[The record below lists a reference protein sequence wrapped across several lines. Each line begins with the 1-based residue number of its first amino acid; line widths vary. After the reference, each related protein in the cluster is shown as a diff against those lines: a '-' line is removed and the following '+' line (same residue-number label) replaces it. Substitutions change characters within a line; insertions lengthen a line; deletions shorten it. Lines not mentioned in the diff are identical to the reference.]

1 MSAFTEFYLQPL
13 ARKQPSFVKDTTDL
27 LNRIKELNKQG
38 PFPEGTL
45 LVSWDVVSMFPNIDN
60 ELGLGAVKRALETR
74 DHLLPSTGCIL
85 EAVEICLKCNHSV
98 FDDKFYLQI
107 HGTAMGPKNACS
119 YADLAMGEID
129 HKAKFCG
136 PIRPSQWWRYR
147 DDIFYLWQQGLSAL
161 NSFTDY
167 INSLYPTIKFE
178 LVFSENKLNVLDVT
192 LHLVDG
198 FIQTDVYSKPTDSHL
213 YLPPSSAHPRHVFK
227 AIPFGVAS
235 RLRRNCSEDAFLT
248 KRLEEYKG
256 YLVDQGYPKD
266 LVSNG
271 FSKAAKIPR
280 TDLLKPKTKD
290 SKQIFPFV
298 LTFNPN
304 LPSINRVISKHFH
317 LLQSSPKLNELFPP
331 NSIISSFRRP
341 KNLKEILAP
350 SKRRNHQQHSTTTIS
365 SLQNQ
370 MRPM

>member
-1 MSAFTEFYLQPL
+1 
-13 ARKQPSFVKDTTDL
+13 
-27 LNRIKELNKQG
+27 
-38 PFPEGTL
+38 
-45 LVSWDVVSMFPNIDN
+45 
-60 ELGLGAVKRALETR
+60 
-74 DHLLPSTGCIL
+74 
-85 EAVEICLKCNHSV
+85 
-98 FDDKFYLQI
+98 
-107 HGTAMGPKNACS
+107 MGPKNACS

-280 TDLLKPKTKD
+280 TDLLKPKLKIQNKF
-290 SKQIFPFV
+290 SP
-298 LTFNPN
+298 LS
-304 LPSINRVISKHFH
+304 LH
-317 LLQSSPKLNELFPP
+317 L
-331 NSIISSFRRP
+331 
-341 KNLKEILAP
+341 ILIY
-350 SKRRNHQQHSTTTIS
+350 RQLIG
-365 SLQNQ
+365 
-370 MRPM
+370 

>member
-1 MSAFTEFYLQPL
+1 
-13 ARKQPSFVKDTTDL
+13 
-27 LNRIKELNKQG
+27 
-38 PFPEGTL
+38 
-45 LVSWDVVSMFPNIDN
+45 MFPNIDN

-74 DHLLPSTGCIL
+74 DHLLPSTSCIL

-147 DDIFYLWQQGLSAL
+147 DDIFDLLQQGLSAL

-178 LVFSENKLNVLDVT
+178 LVFSENKLNVLDAT

-198 FIQTDVYSKPTDSHL
+198 FIQTDVCSKPTDSHL

-248 KRLEEYKG
+248 KRLEEYIVFLIFRRNREMSLKSFTISRDFSAE
-256 YLVDQGYPKD
+256 VTSSQKR
-266 LVSNG
+266 LVSSANWLILTSFPNIVIPLMSVLWRILFDNISADNVNRYG
-271 FSKAAKIPR
+271 ERGQPCLTPLDNLSKPICCKSIVGHCTLDVGVEYCHPFSKAHSKIE
-280 TDLLKPKTKD
+280 
-290 SKQIFPFV
+290 
-298 LTFNPN
+298 
-304 LPSINRVISKHFH
+304 RV
-317 LLQSSPKLNELFPP
+317 
-331 NSIISSFRRP
+331 
-341 KNLKEILAP
+341 
-350 SKRRNHQQHSTTTIS
+350 
-365 SLQNQ
+365 
-370 MRPM
+370 